1 MEKLA
6 NIDGQKEKKNHKREN
21 YPKEKHL
28 ISHLELISFKQ
39 NTLYSF
45 IAVVNVSYNTDQLT
59 YCVIVSVTTL

>member
-1 MEKLA
+1 MDRK
-6 NIDGQKEKKNHKREN
+6 KKKNHKREN
-21 YPKEKHL
+21 YPKENHL

-39 NTLYSF
+39 NTIYSF